1 MTMKTRSFR
10 HHLAA
15 GAALGVLL
23 IAAPALAQ
31 TEPAP
36 PAAEEVSEVV
46 VTGSRIAGAGE
57 TGAIAVSTVGEDQ
70 IDAAGADTTGEIMAN
85 IPQAGGMEFN
95 ETSDGPNSARGDV
108 ATVNLR
114 GLGAGNT
121 LVLLNGRR
129 MAPFPR
135 SQDIDESPRQVVN
148 VNEIPSGAIDRIE
161 VLRDGASA
169 LYGADATAGVVNTVL
184 KTDYEG
190 LRITTRYGGSE
201 GTEMRQFSVDIAG
214 GWTIN
219 DDRTNLILVAS
230 WFNRDGLLASEREY
244 SRSVDT
250 RRLLPD
256 SWADDSQFRNTSNL
270 SPWGTYQAGA
280 VNAQGLF
287 VGQRVRLGTPNITNT
302 SGVFHIQPVGDAGTT
317 AITANP
323 AIGLDDGIQNSSLF
337 YDFNDVRQV
346 TPDVER
352 FTLFSQLTHDLGG
365 GVEAFAELSYYNAN
379 TYSERA
385 AQPIDDSLAYIVVPK
400 QNYWNP
406 FGPVGS
412 PNRIPGITTGT
423 VTPVPAAGLDVLIT
437 QYRPIDQGSREITT
451 ESESYRV
458 VTGLRGQW
466 GDWDWETGVFYH
478 RANTTDV
485 EGNTMS
491 KTLFAQQLALTTPDA
506 YNVFGGPA
514 GNSQA
519 ALDAVR
525 IKSTNKGATSL
536 TGLDF
541 RISQSDLW
549 TLPAGG
555 VGAAFGADF
564 RREWYMD
571 DRDSRLDG
579 STVFGDGLGGNR
591 SDIVGVSPT
600 DDSDADRKVFALFG
614 EVLVPLVSP
623 EMNIPLVHRLDLQL
637 AARAESFSDTG
648 EFIVKPKIAGSWY
661 PAEWTFLRAAYAEGF
676 RAPNLVQ
683 LYRGDISRLNLGQE
697 DFWRSDVTLLPDDT
711 GVGYR
716 RSVRQSNPDLESEE
730 TTTKVLGWV
739 VKPPETPF
747 GRFQASVD
755 WWMFHQENVI
765 DNFGVEEALALD
777 FLLRKQGQSNPNVIR
792 KAVTPDDIAAFA
804 TWNAGNPLD
813 QRPVA
818 GAVDYVIDSFL
829 NLDPRDV
836 EGLDFAV
843 SWRGPKTGFGRFS
856 FEAEATQLLRYDQ
869 ERKSLE
875 PLLNDPILGP
885 NFTAQ
890 QVDRIQLNGN
900 PEWRASGALT
910 WRMNNWGVGAGFRYV
925 GEFYDTSATNDVT
938 GEFWKVDEW
947 LTFNLYA
954 DYRFDAP
961 HLDGVR
967 IRVGANNIEDKAPP
981 LADEGA
987 GYFATYHDNRGRFLY
1002 AQIRIDF

>member
-10 HHLAA
+10 QALTA
-15 GAALGVLL
+15 GAALGVLVL
-23 IAAPALAQ
+23 ATPALAQ
-31 TEPAP
+31 PAAEPAP
-36 PAAEEVSEVV
+36 EGDVSEVV

-70 IDAAGADTTGEIMAN
+70 IDAAGADTTGEIMAQ

-108 ATVNLR
+108 ATINLR

-129 MAPFPR
+129 MTPFAR
-135 SQDIDESPRQVVN
+135 SQDVDESPRQVVN
-148 VNEIPSGAIDRIE
+148 VNEIPAGAIERIE

-169 LYGADATAGVVNTVL
+169 LYGADATAGVVNTIL

-190 LRITTRYGGSE
+190 LRLTSRYGGSE
-201 GTEMRQFSVDIAG
+201 GTQMRQFSVDIAG
-214 GWTIN
+214 GLTFN
-219 DDRTNLILVAS
+219 DDRTNVIVVAS
-230 WFNRDGLLASEREY
+230 WFTRNGLLASERDY
-244 SRSVDT
+244 SSSVDT
-250 RRLLPD
+250 RRFLPPN
-256 SWADDSQFRNTSNL
+256 WAGDTQFRNTSNL

-280 VNAQGLF
+280 VNGQGLF
-287 VGQRVRLGTPNITNT
+287 VGQRVRLGSPNVTNT

-317 AITANP
+317 AVTANP

-346 TPDVER
+346 TPDVDR
-352 FTLFSQLTHDLGG
+352 LTLFSQVTHDLGN
-365 GVEAFAELSYYNAN
+365 GVEAFGELSFYDAD

-385 AQPIDDSLAYIVVPK
+385 AQPIDDSLAYIIVPK

-437 QYRPIDQGSREITT
+437 QYRPLDQGPREITT
-451 ESESYRV
+451 ESQSYRLV
-458 VTGLRGQW
+458 AGLRGQW
-466 GDWDWETGVFYH
+466 GAWDWETGFFYH
-478 RANTTDV
+478 RADTTDV

-506 YNVFGGPA
+506 YNVFGGPN

-541 RISQSDLW
+541 RISTPDLW
-549 TLPAGG
+549 ELPAGG

-571 DRDSRLDG
+571 DRDARLDG
-579 STVFGDGLGGNR
+579 TIRFGDGLGGNR

-614 EVLVPLVSP
+614 EVLIPLVSP
-623 EMNIPLVHRLDLQL
+623 EMNVPLVHRLDMQL

-648 EFIVKPKIAGSWY
+648 EFVVKPKIAGSWY
-661 PAEWTFLRAAYAEGF
+661 PAEWTYLRAAYAEGF

-697 DFWRSDVTLLPDDT
+697 DFWRSDVTLLADDT

-716 RSVRQSNPDLESEE
+716 RSVRQANPDLESEE

-739 VKPPETPF
+739 IKPPRTPV
-747 GRFQASVD
+747 GQFQFSID
-755 WWMFHQENVI
+755 WWAFHQENVI

-777 FLLRKQGQSNPNVIR
+777 FLLRKQGSSNPNVIR
-792 KAVTPDDIAAFA
+792 KAITPDDVAAFA
-804 TWNAGNPLD
+804 AWNAANPTD
-813 QRPVA
+813 QRAPA

-843 SWRGPKTGFGRFS
+843 SWRGPRTGFGRFS
-856 FEAEATQLLRYDQ
+856 FEAEASHILRYDQ

-890 QVDRIQLNGN
+890 QVDRIKLNGN
-900 PEWRASGALT
+900 PEWRASGTLT
-910 WRMNNWGVGAGFRYV
+910 WRMENWGAGLGFRYV

-938 GEFWKVDEW
+938 GDFWKVDEW
-947 LTFNLYA
+947 LTWNLYA
-954 DYRFDAP
+954 DYRFKTP
-961 HLDGVR
+961 MLDGVR
-967 IRVGANNIEDKAPP
+967 LRVGANNIEDKDPP

-987 GYFATYHDNRGRFLY
+987 GYYPEYHDNRGRFIY
-1002 AQIRIDF
+1002 AQIRLDF